1 MKKFILAAVIILFF
15 AAVWQCL
22 TSIKQ
27 LNNPVSF
34 KSFEPAKTERKNARK
49 IAYENMKRG
58 TGIIWINSPS
68 EYDNLT
74 KKEIFDIRKKYVKES
89 IFASRDY
96 EPSEV
101 VFGAIQDNKPWYG
114 LDYYYCAAYYTGK
127 PEILSGPSEESRY
140 INNPAML
147 VGYNC
152 GGIMPNENYL
162 DICRQRNLDMPRYLQ
177 ATKIGETK
185 ARITAKHLLPKHG
198 QICSLVGLN
207 ARDLGYNYAYV
218 DKAENV
224 KFDNEINIT
233 NQIYSFRDFLHTGQ
247 SCKIQGGCTNASP
260 LQRELL
266 FELDNDKE
274 ASIGIKLWAKK
285 PKSINEPEDIYY
297 DINIQKRN
305 KNMGY
310 YIK

>member
-1 MKKFILAAVIILFF
+1 MDFDDLLVYMYILL
-15 AAVWQCL
+15 C
-22 TSIKQ
+22 
-27 LNNPVSF
+27 NN
-34 KSFEPAKTERKNARK
+34 E
-49 IAYENMKRG
+49 
-58 TGIIWINSPS
+58 
-68 EYDNLT
+68 
-74 KKEIFDIRKKYVKES
+74 DIRKKYVKES

-162 DICRQRNLDMPRYLQ
+162 NICRQRNLDMPRYLQ

-207 ARDLGYNYAYV
+207 ARDLGYNYIHAGSTS
-218 DKAENV
+218 NI
-224 KFDNEINIT
+224 KFKNGPSAKT
-233 NQIYSFRDFLHTGQ
+233 SVYSFKNYIHKGP
-247 SCKIQGGCTNASP
+247 SCGLEGGCNNGSP
-260 LQRELL
+260 YQSEVA
-266 FELDNDKE
+266 FDYIPKNYK
-274 ASIGIKLWAKK
+274 IGT
-285 PKSINEPEDIYY
+285 
-297 DINIQKRN
+297 R
-305 KNMGY
+305 
-310 YIK
+310 